1 MKDPD
6 DRRREFSA
14 EHLNAFVDEQLA
26 PEEKSRLLLSLNSNE
41 ALSREVCELRK
52 VRDLVR
58 LAYPEP
64 SAVGLRDGRHGRRSG
79 FSASALAA
87 TLATLTFGMM
97 LGWFLHTRV
106 ADIDQVSQ
114 DNIPDATAAGR
125 HLAGKPVVTLA
136 ATTHNPPRIIL
147 HVTES
152 DPKQLAE
159 MMNDL
164 EGLLRHY
171 KAQNQSVRVEVVTNG
186 DGLALLRADV
196 TPYARRIARLQE
208 QYDNLS
214 FVACQNTL
222 DRLTKE
228 KGITARLLPGVVI
241 IDSGVAQLM
250 RRQNQGWA
258 YIQV

>member
-1 MKDPD
+1 MKESNDP
-6 DRRREFSA
+6 RREFSA

-26 PEEKSRLLLSLNSNE
+26 SEEKSRLLLSLNSDE

-64 SAVGLRDGRHGRRSG
+64 SAAAARDGRRHRRSG
-79 FSASALAA
+79 FHTSALAA
-87 TLATLTFGMM
+87 TLATLAVGMT

-106 ADIDQVSQ
+106 TGSDQVS
-114 DNIPDATAAGR
+114 DGIVFDAPTGKPAVTLATAA
-125 HLAGKPVVTLA
+125 A
-136 ATTHNPPRIIL
+136 HNPPRLIL
-147 HVTES
+147 HVTEG
-152 DPKQLAE
+152 DPKRLAQV
-159 MMNDL
+159 MNDL
-164 EGLLRHY
+164 EGLLQHY
-171 KAQNQSVRVEVVTNG
+171 KAQNQRVRVEVVANG
-186 DGLALLRADV
+186 DGLALLRPDV
-196 TPYARRIARLQE
+196 TPYARRIARLQV

-222 DRLTKE
+222 DRLTRE

-241 IDSGVAQLM
+241 VDSGVAQLM